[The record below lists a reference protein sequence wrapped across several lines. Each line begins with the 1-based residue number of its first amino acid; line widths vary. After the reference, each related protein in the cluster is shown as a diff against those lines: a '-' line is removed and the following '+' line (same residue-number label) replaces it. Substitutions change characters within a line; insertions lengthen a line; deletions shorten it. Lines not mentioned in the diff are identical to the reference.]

1 MEKISEKNSNKTGKN
16 ISILGII
23 LNILLAAGKIGV
35 GSIFGLVSVLADG
48 LNNLT
53 DCGSSVVSL
62 ISFKFS
68 SKPADKEHPYGHGRI
83 EYICSL
89 LIAFLMF
96 FVAYDTIKESIS
108 NILSPIALT
117 FSFWII
123 AVLAFS
129 IIIKLTLF
137 LCCKLVSK
145 RINSTILSTT
155 ALDCLMDCVATSVTL
170 ICYIIGILTGF
181 NADGYAGIFISLFMA
196 WSAYN
201 ITKEV
206 VSTLIGKAPE
216 AALMNDIKNKILSY
230 DGVLAVHDL
239 SVYNY
244 GPNKFFASAHIEVS
258 ASVDVLIS
266 HELIDT
272 IERDFAENTNIIL
285 TGHLDPIETDNPKVN
300 ELKKKIEKEIHDID
314 KRFSIHDFRIVFGEH
329 NTNVLFDIAIPYE
342 TTLSKDQIKHLV
354 EKIVNDID
362 KTYRVILTVE
372 YQTIS

>member
-1 MEKISEKNSNKTGKN
+1 MEKINIKNSNKIGKN
-16 ISILGII
+16 ISIFGII
-23 LNILLAAGKIGV
+23 LNVLLAISKILV
-35 GSIFGLVSVLADG
+35 GSIFGLISVLADG

-96 FVAYDTIKESIS
+96 FVSYDTIKESIAS
-108 NILSPIALT
+108 IIAPAAIS
-117 FSFWII
+117 FSYWII
-123 AVLAFS
+123 AVLTFS
-129 IIIKLTLF
+129 IIIKLVLF
-137 LCCKLVSK
+137 VCCKIFSK
-145 RINSTILSTT
+145 KLNSTILLAT
-155 ALDCLMDCVATSVTL
+155 ATDCLMDCVATSVTL
-170 ICYIIGILTGF
+170 VSYVVGIFTSF
-181 NADGYAGIFISLFMA
+181 NADGYVGIFVALFMV

-206 VSTLIGKAPE
+206 VSNLIGKAPDTTFI
-216 AALMNDIKNKILSY
+216 NDIKNKILSY
-230 DGVLAVHDL
+230 EGVLAVHDL
-239 SVYNY
+239 SVYTY
-244 GPNKFFASAHIEVS
+244 GANKFFASAHIEVS

-300 ELKKKIEKEIHDID
+300 EVKQKIVKAVKDID
-314 KRFSIHDFRIVFGEH
+314 ERFSIHDFRIVFGEQ
-329 NTNVLFDIAIPYE
+329 NSNVLFDIAIPYE
-342 TTLSKDQIKHLV
+342 TSISKDEIKRLV
-354 EKIVNDID
+354 DKAVKDID
-362 KTYRVILTVE
+362 NTYRTILTIE
-372 YQTIS
+372 YET